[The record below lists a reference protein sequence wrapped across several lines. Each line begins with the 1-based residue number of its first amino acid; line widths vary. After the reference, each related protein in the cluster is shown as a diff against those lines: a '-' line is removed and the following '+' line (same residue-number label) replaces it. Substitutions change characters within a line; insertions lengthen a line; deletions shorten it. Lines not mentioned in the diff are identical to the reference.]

1 MSNGILDLNFATDFL
16 SPRGKPLIDATVYVG
31 NITTEFRGKLATLP
45 WHIVVR
51 RCTLWHTL
59 EDCHGTH
66 GKNGVYLSQIAFRDF
81 SHGIVK
87 GCHPYI
93 TFEYFAIGT

>member
-16 SPRGKPLIDATVYVG
+16 SPRGKPLVDATVYVG

-51 RCTLWHTL
+51 VAHF
-59 EDCHGTH
+59 GTPWR
-66 GKNGVYLSQIAFRDF
+66 IATVPMARTVF
-81 SHGIVK
+81 ICPK
-87 GCHPYI
+87 
-93 TFEYFAIGT
+93 